1 MRIAMLAALLSTFVI
16 PIVTL
21 EPILVEGQLC
31 HPRHIVIE
39 TTEEKRALRI
49 AGKNAKVVKRY
60 PQVGFIVLDVPTKQ
74 LASTR
79 RKLAD
84 SFGEKYVEYD
94 GAGRPAYEPNDTL
107 WPDMWHAK
115 AIKADLAW
123 DTSFGSDNTI
133 VAIID
138 TGVNVNHPDLAGNIW
153 KNPGEIPGNGID
165 DDGNGYI
172 DDIVGWDFNYND
184 NDPNDVNGHGTA
196 CAGLAAAV
204 MDNNAGVCGIA
215 PRAKIMCLKS
225 STDSG
230 YFYDTNDADAYI
242 YALTMGAKVISC
254 SFFSDRVS
262 GLEKKVI
269 YHIADMGVLP
279 VVAAGNASNVYSYYP
294 AAYEAS
300 LAIAAIDT
308 NLNKAGFSNFG
319 SWVDVAAPGVSL
331 RTTTASGGYTSGFGG
346 TSGSTPQVAGI
357 AALLFGAVP
366 GATNVSVRH
375 AIEDSATQV
384 SQAPFGEYCNYGIV
398 NAQLALQ
405 LLMSGT
411 EPARDGVVRWISP
424 FGKRSV
430 PNKAYMRVYGRRI
443 GRGYGTFSMNGG
455 GFEFDPTG
463 PSRDYTDIAGPV
475 SLMNSFHASYPGGTL
490 DVDTTNVPFCFP
502 MIEGASPGASVFGG
516 FWDALMDDG
525 VYVRCTRRS
534 DGVIRYYS
542 TFRMID
548 RTNLTLTFKRRI
560 TGAATGN
567 ERIKIYDWST
577 GSYPYGSYVT
587 LRDAP
592 IVSGWQT
599 FTVPLSNVQ
608 NYMDEEGTIYF
619 QVESDN
625 GQPSGSELQI
635 DVLRLLIVE

>member
-1 MRIAMLAALLSTFVI
+1 MLSALLAPFI
-16 PIVTL
+16 LPL
-21 EPILVEGQLC
+21 AYPEPILVDGQLC

-39 TTEEKRALRI
+39 TTEEKRALSV
-49 AGKNAKVVKRY
+49 AGRSAKVVKRY
-60 PQVGFIVLDVPTKQ
+60 PEVGFIVLDVPTSQ
-74 LASTR
+74 LSSTKKR
-79 RKLAD
+79 LAAT
-84 SFGEKYVEYD
+84 FGDRHVEYD

-123 DTSFGSDNTI
+123 DISFGSDSAI

-153 KNPGEIPGNGID
+153 RNTGEIPGNGID
-165 DDGNGYI
+165 DDLNGYV
-172 DDIVGWDFNYND
+172 DDIVGWDFHYND

-204 MDNNAGVCGIA
+204 MDNAAGVCGIA

-225 STDSG
+225 STDAG

-242 YALTMGAKVISC
+242 YALENGAKVISC

-269 YHIADMGVLP
+269 YHIADRGVLP

-300 LAIAAIDT
+300 LAVAAIDT

-331 RTTTASGGYTSGFGG
+331 RSTTASGGYTSSFGG
-346 TSGSTPQVAGI
+346 TSGACPQVAGI

-366 GATNVSVRH
+366 AATARQVRH

-398 NAQLALQ
+398 NAELALQ
-405 LLMSGT
+405 TLLSSA
-411 EPARDGVVRWISP
+411 ELPRDGVVRWISP
-424 FGKRSV
+424 FGKRTLA
-430 PNKAYMRVYGRRI
+430 NKAFMRVYGRRI
-443 GRGYGTFSMNGG
+443 GPGYGGYSMNGG
-455 GFEFDPTG
+455 EFELYPEG
-463 PSRDYTDIAGPV
+463 NSRDYTDVAGPV
-475 SLMNSFHASYPGGTL
+475 SLMDSFHVTYPGGSLT
-490 DVDTTNVPFCFP
+490 VDTTNVPFCFP

-516 FWDALMDDG
+516 FWDALKDDG
-525 VYVRCTRRS
+525 VFVRCTRRS
-534 DGVIRYYS
+534 DEVIRFYN

-548 RTNLTLTFKRRI
+548 RPNLSLSFKRRY
-560 TGAATGN
+560 TSGVTGN
-567 ERIKIYDWST
+567 ERIKIYDWSS
-577 GSYPYGSYVT
+577 GSYPYGSFVT
-587 LRDAP
+587 LSDTA
-592 IVSGWQT
+592 IQSGWH
-599 FTVPLSNVQ
+599 TVTIPLTDVDK
-608 NYMDEEGTIYF
+608 YKDEEGTIYLI
-619 QVESDN
+619 VETDN

-635 DVLRLLIVE
+635 DFLRLLVVE